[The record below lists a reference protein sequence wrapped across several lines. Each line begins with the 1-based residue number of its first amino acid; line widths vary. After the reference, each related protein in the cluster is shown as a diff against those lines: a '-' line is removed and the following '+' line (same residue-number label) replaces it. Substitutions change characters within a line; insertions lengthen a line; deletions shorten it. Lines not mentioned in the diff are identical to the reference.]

1 MDTLLQYMN
10 EFERRLGVRSGFFN
24 ELIRED
30 DWSFVIKLHAFIEAG
45 LTNAICAVLGHPE
58 LEDVVSRLDTANNQC
73 GKLAIVKR
81 LGMLNKPQRRFV
93 AVLSELRNDIVH
105 NAKSVD
111 FSFERH
117 MAAMPEQRLIQ
128 FCTALSLDEL
138 LKPDSEPNEIRL
150 ISYVH
155 DVPKF
160 GIAYTATIVV
170 TELYVQAT
178 SGDLSSTFKE
188 IGEKLVARTLE
199 LRSGGAR

>member
-1 MDTLLQYMN
+1 MDTLLQYMK
-10 EFERRLGVRSGFFN
+10 EFEHRIGVRSGFFN
-24 ELIRED
+24 ELVRED
-30 DWSFVIKLHAFIEAG
+30 DWSFVIKLHAFIEAC
-45 LTNAICAVLGHPE
+45 LTNAICAVLGRPE

-93 AVLSELRNDIVH
+93 AVLSELRNDLAH

-111 FSFERH
+111 FSFKH
-117 MAAMPEQRLIQ
+117 YMAEMPEQELIR

-138 LKPDSEPNEIRL
+138 FEPDSERNEIRL
-150 ISYVH
+150 ISYVR

-170 TELYVQAT
+170 TELYAQAM
-178 SGDLSSTFKE
+178 SGDLSGVFKQV
-188 IGEKLVARTLE
+188 GEQLVNRRLE
-199 LRSGGAR
+199 RQRGGAR